1 MNSVLDN
8 PCKHVLQLVSLI
20 LLKIVL
26 AQSHSGEKTVP
37 LDPGYR
43 QFLLLWAHAFGQQVS
58 QVMEKGDPI

>member
-1 MNSVLDN
+1 MQAF
-8 PCKHVLQLVSLI
+8 VLQLVSLI

-26 AQSHSGEKTVP
+26 AQSHSGKKIVP
-37 LDPGYR
+37 LDPSYR

>member
-1 MNSVLDN
+1 MQAF
-8 PCKHVLQLVSLI
+8 VLQLVSLF
-20 LLKIVL
+20 LLKRSL
-26 AQSHSGEKTVP
+26 AQSYSGEKTVL